1 MTNSYLK
8 PEVIKTLSDWLSEQE
23 KLTTPVATTVKRQN
37 ETQCLFASKNTDN
50 RLDSIITTMK
60 SKLLLTVLLSAGLS
74 NQNLALPAFSKDID
88 LSKASRQE
96 KWLWAHSAI
105 LQGIKISDNDRSK
118 AFKIIEEEETNL
130 DRTPTAQAAISYF
143 AIIDFYNKA
152 GEAKIVHGKEGKAIA
167 KVEAVSR
174 LPGLTDAQ
182 IARLAQGL
190 ETLGK
195 SHLQSGIAE
204 SKAEM
209 DRAEVFFLTALN
221 LRDRLQP
228 KDPQRGLG
236 YRQIIKF
243 YLDNHEAKKAND
255 FTIKLSQLG
264 STSEV
269 LGSGPRKNPDS
280 EPKEKPPCPACGLG

>member
-1 MTNSYLK
+1 
-8 PEVIKTLSDWLSEQE
+8 
-23 KLTTPVATTVKRQN
+23 
-37 ETQCLFASKNTDN
+37 
-50 RLDSIITTMK
+50 MK
-60 SKLLLTVLLSAGLS
+60 SKLLLTVLLGTGLS
-74 NQNLALPAFSKDID
+74 SQTLIFPAFSKDID

-105 LQGIKISDNDRSK
+105 LQGSKISDNDRAK
-118 AFKIIEEEETNL
+118 AFKIVEEEETNL

-152 GEAKIVHGKEGKAIA
+152 GETKLLRGKEGKAVA

-182 IARLAQGL
+182 IVRLAQGL
-190 ETLGK
+190 ESLGK
-195 SHLQSGIAE
+195 NYLQNGVAE
-204 SKAEM
+204 SKPHM

-228 KDPQRGLG
+228 RDPQRGLG

-243 YLDNHEAKKAND
+243 YLDNHEPKKAND
-255 FTIKLSQLG
+255 FTIRLSQLG
-264 STSEV
+264 STTEI
-269 LGSGPRKNPDS
+269 LGSGPQKNPDN